1 MARVNVS
8 DRHIEN
14 SRKGVAWVTSRQC
27 VCASVCLCVCVSVC
41 LCVCVSVCLC
51 VCVSVCLCFCVCV
64 CVWVSLVLWWLFF
77 CGCWLRNIKGMQSM
91 HKLGRAATNER
102 ILTAIVWVKN
112 VNTKLRGS
120 L

>member
-1 MARVNVS
+1 MCLIDTLKTAGGGG
-8 DRHIEN
+8 
-14 SRKGVAWVTSRQC
+14 GVAMVPLS
-27 VCASVCLCVCVSVC
+27 SVCLCVCVSVR
-41 LCVCVSVCLC
+41 LCVCVSVCL
-51 VCVSVCLCFCVCV
+51 CVCV